1 MLKKVL
7 LLLVLSSLLLAPAA
21 AQDDDNPTIAILRF
35 GFTPTTTVAEL
46 AVLDMLQ
53 AYGFINAEE
62 HDATFGPRYAAK
74 PSSPDLEG
82 EHVNILYGDANFD
95 LTAMNLMVDQM
106 LDQGVDVFI
115 AFSVPAAQAAV
126 NATSDMEEPPIT
138 LFAAVYNPYQAG
150 IAESAC
156 IKPAHVTGSSAEIAY
171 EDIVPL
177 LMLQDP
183 DIKTIGAIYNSTESS
198 ARYDAERII
207 EVGQSLGLNVETT
220 AVSSLADLSPAA
232 EGLVNKG
239 IEAFLLP
246 MDLMTWRGIPII
258 AQIAAENSLPIFH
271 AAIDGV
277 YAGATVSTGYFLYFD
292 QGLNVGRMLTAYL
305 NGELDIAATGIH
317 VQTSDIRVGVNL
329 DVAAGQGIEIT
340 EELAEQVDMVVDE
353 ESGLR
358 FRDDS
363 PLQMEYGRVF
373 AEPNLGTEASLAA
386 DRAFLESLACTPERI
401 AAEQAEL
408 DAQSE

>member
-1 MLKKVL
+1 MLKKAL

-21 AQDDDNPTIAILRF
+21 AQDNPTIAILRF
-35 GFTPTTTVAEL
+35 GLTPTTTVAEL
-46 AVLDMLQ
+46 ALLDMLQ
-53 AYGFINAEE
+53 GYGFINAEE
-62 HDATFGPRYAAK
+62 KEATFGPRVNTDPT
-74 PSSPDLEG
+74 PSDLEG
-82 EHVNILYGDANFD
+82 EHINILWGDANFD
-95 LTAMNLMVDQM
+95 LTAMNLLVDQM

-115 AFSVPAAQAAV
+115 AFSVPAAQSAV
-126 NATSDMEEPPIT
+126 NATSGMEEPPIT
-138 LFAAVYNPYQAG
+138 LFAAVYNPYEAG

-177 LMLQDP
+177 LILQDP

-198 ARYDAERII
+198 ARYDAERIA
-207 EVGQSLGLNVETT
+207 EVGQSLGLNVELT

-246 MDLMTWRGIPII
+246 MDMMTWRGIPII
-258 AQIAAENSLPIFH
+258 SQIAAENSVPIFH

-292 QGLNVGRMLTAYL
+292 QGLNVGRILTAYL

-329 DVAAGQGIEIT
+329 DVAAGQGIEIS
-340 EELAEQVDMVVDE
+340 EELAEQVDMTVDE

-358 FRDDS
+358 FEDDS
-363 PLQMEYGRVF
+363 PLFMEYGRVF
-373 AEPNLGTEASLAA
+373 AEPVLGTEAQLAA